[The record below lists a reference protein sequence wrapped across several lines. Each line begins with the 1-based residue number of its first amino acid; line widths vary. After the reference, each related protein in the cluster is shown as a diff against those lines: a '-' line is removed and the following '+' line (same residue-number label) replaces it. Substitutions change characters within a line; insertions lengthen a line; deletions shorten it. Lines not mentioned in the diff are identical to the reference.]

1 MSGELGNSDKTRAA
15 HGMLTRICVACGAK
29 VDESLNATRHQCQ
42 DCGSS
47 FRDRPPTTYARM
59 EGFLEFERSHSVR
72 PKAPLE
78 RTLEA
83 RTFERWL
90 AFSFWTLV
98 ILLGLLAIIRT

>member
-1 MSGELGNSDKTRAA
+1 
-15 HGMLTRICVACGAK
+15 
-29 VDESLNATRHQCQ
+29 
-42 DCGSS
+42 
-47 FRDRPPTTYARM
+47 M